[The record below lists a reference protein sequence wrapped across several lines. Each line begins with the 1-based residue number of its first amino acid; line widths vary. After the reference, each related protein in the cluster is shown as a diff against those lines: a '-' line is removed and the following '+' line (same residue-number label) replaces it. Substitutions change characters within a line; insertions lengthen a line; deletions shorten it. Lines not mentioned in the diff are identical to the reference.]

1 MLVSVDASVDGYFS
15 ETIRQS
21 HTHIY
26 SQTPI
31 VTLSISGQRE
41 PCYPP
46 HNPNSTEYCKKM
58 SGIFQIFYCN
68 WNIVATFLL
77 NIAKYFIATLQFQ
90 LSKIFLKTN
99 KYLILL
105 EIL

>member
-1 MLVSVDASVDGYFS
+1 MG
-15 ETIRQS
+15 
-21 HTHIY
+21 
-26 SQTPI
+26 
-31 VTLSISGQRE
+31 
-41 PCYPP
+41 P
-46 HNPNSTEYCKKM
+46 HSTEYCRKM
-58 SGIFQIFYCN
+58 SGIFPMFYCN

-90 LSKIFLKTN
+90 ISEIFLKTN